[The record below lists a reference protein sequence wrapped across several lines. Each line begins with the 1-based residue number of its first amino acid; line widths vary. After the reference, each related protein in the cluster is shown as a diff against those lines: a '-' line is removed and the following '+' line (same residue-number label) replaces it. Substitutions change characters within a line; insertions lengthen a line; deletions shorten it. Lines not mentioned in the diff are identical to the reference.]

1 MAAPFLYLDGIPIS
15 VQEARVLVLNIYGL
29 SYTEM
34 ADFLGCKYGT
44 VRALNEKLHL
54 KFEVNSNVQLMRFSL
69 LHGFDIN
76 GKLGELCIIDSCDI
90 LLYACR
96 YRKLQ

>member
-34 ADFLGCKYGT
+34 ADFLGCKPNT
-44 VRALNEKLHL
+44 ISSIVRQLHSKL
-54 KFEVNSNVQLMRFSL
+54 EVHSNTEMLRFSL
-69 LHGFDIN
+69 LNGFDIY
-76 GKLGELCIIDSCDI
+76 GKFGELDVLNKTAVLDFVSGF
-90 LLYACR
+90 
-96 YRKLQ
+96 RKLQ